1 MPKKH
6 GMSHALA
13 TLIGTI
19 ISGIILE
26 FLKSYI
32 PVIRKVFYFL
42 GSQLSAFFEITFG
55 VHLSTE
61 VLSIALLATILA
73 FFWGIAFKYMHSD

>member
-6 GMSHALA
+6 GISHALA

-32 PVIRKVFYFL
+32 PLIRNVFFFL
-42 GSQLSAFFEITFG
+42 GSRLSTFFEITFG
-55 VHLSTE
+55 VSLSKE
-61 VLSIALLATILA
+61 VLSIALLATIFA
-73 FFWGIAFKYMHSD
+73 FLWGVAFKYMHSD